1 MAEKTLRRRRGT
13 RDAAAR
19 PLSRVKLLIS
29 ILTAGDDKRIAE
41 ILREHTTALSF
52 TFPGTGTARSSVLD
66 YLGIGSTDKA
76 VVCSLIPER
85 DEMRIL
91 HEIRTKMSLYLVGKG
106 ISFTLPLSAVS
117 RIVAGGVAGAAEKMT
132 EEEDMT
138 EETRKYDLIVAA
150 VAAGNV
156 DEAMEAARSA
166 GAAGGT
172 ILRARSLGNEK
183 IEQLA
188 GITLQN
194 EQELLL
200 ILTRRES
207 RLSIMQA
214 LSDRVGLKTA
224 AGGVLFSLPVDH
236 VAGVGA
242 AGGETD
248 TQEE

>member
-1 MAEKTLRRRRGT
+1 MT
-13 RDAAAR
+13 
-19 PLSRVKLLIS
+19 
-29 ILTAGDDKRIAE
+29 
-41 ILREHTTALSF
+41 
-52 TFPGTGTARSSVLD
+52 SS
-66 YLGIGSTDKA
+66 S
-76 VVCSLIPER
+76 PR
-85 DEMRIL
+85 W
-91 HEIRTKMSLYLVGKG
+91 
-106 ISFTLPLSAVS
+106 
-117 RIVAGGVAGAAEKMT
+117 
-132 EEEDMT
+132 
-138 EETRKYDLIVAA
+138 
-150 VAAGNV
+150 
-156 DEAMEAARSA
+156 
-166 GAAGGT
+166 
-172 ILRARSLGNEK
+172 